1 MQNNHDDHRDD
12 MAEAFHGIA
21 NETGRSEFVKAAKA
35 AEEAFGED
43 ATDPLG
49 SETWDQLRASI
60 AELEAQLAAERE
72 RVEKAEEKSRNLQ
85 MICAWL
91 STEVT
96 EGWLVRGLGVDRI
109 SIRTIRDHAI
119 GEVIG
124 NPDYVC
130 PMSDWEDRALAAE
143 AELAAERERAEK
155 ADRRADGCDS
165 NGPHS
170 RQALMHSLNLARD
183 HEAALI
189 AERDAMRERVEKAE
203 KQTTAAMAVMRRIGT
218 IVSGPMNTHSWDRIR
233 VAAAMIVGKPDDTN
247 PIARAAIAGEE
258 TA

>member
-72 RVEKAEEKSRNLQ
+72 RAEKAE
-85 MICAWL
+85 
-91 STEVT
+91 
-96 EGWLVRGLGVDRI
+96 
-109 SIRTIRDHAI
+109 
-119 GEVIG
+119 
-124 NPDYVC
+124 
-130 PMSDWEDRALAAE
+130 
-143 AELAAERERAEK
+143 
-155 ADRRADGCDS
+155 RRADGCES

-170 RQALMHSLNLARD
+170 RQSLMQSLNLARD
-183 HEAALI
+183 HEAALL
-189 AERDAMRERVEKAE
+189 AERDALREAVRVLGQEVEYSRLVLNEVK
-203 KQTTAAMAVMRRIGT
+203 KQRTYEAANRLVPGGC
-218 IVSGPMNTHSWDRIR
+218 VSSAMETYCARLIAGR
-233 VAAAMIVGKPDDTN
+233 VLVDTN
-247 PIARAAIAGEE
+247 PLASAAVRGEQQE
-258 TA
+258 RKDHQ

>member
-72 RVEKAEEKSRNLQ
+72 RAEKAE
-85 MICAWL
+85 
-91 STEVT
+91 
-96 EGWLVRGLGVDRI
+96 
-109 SIRTIRDHAI
+109 
-119 GEVIG
+119 
-124 NPDYVC
+124 
-130 PMSDWEDRALAAE
+130 
-143 AELAAERERAEK
+143 
-155 ADRRADGCDS
+155 RRADGCES

-170 RQALMHSLNLARD
+170 RQSLMQSLNLARD
-183 HEAALI
+183 HEAALL
-189 AERDAMRERVEKAE
+189 AERDALREAVRVLGEPFEWMSGEITCRRACKAHDGDE
-203 KQTTAAMAVMRRIGT
+203 CTCGVETQ
-218 IVSGPMNTHSWDRIR
+218 MNEIRDRIN
-233 VAAAMIVGKPDDTN
+233 AN
-247 PIARAAIAGEE
+247 PIAAAAVKGEQGSSMCSSCGHEIALHGTNGCTVELDSAW
-258 TA
+258 TASNTKPCGCRNKPND

>member
-1 MQNNHDDHRDD
+1 MCEKCDRWRSMSDREYDERLAMGDTSICSPCKDLKEEETMDSEQAYQNIVNAHKNADR
-12 MAEAFHGIA
+12 IA
-21 NETGRSEFVKAAKA
+21 S
-35 AEEAFGED
+35 
-43 ATDPLG
+43 
-49 SETWDQLRASI
+49 
-60 AELEAQLAAERE
+60 LEAQLAAERE

-143 AELAAERERAEK
+143 AE
-155 ADRRADGCDS
+155 
-165 NGPHS
+165 
-170 RQALMHSLNLARD
+170 
-183 HEAALI
+183 
-189 AERDAMRERVEKAE
+189 RDAMREALRKIVNFPCDGDGPRAW
-203 KQTTAAMAVMRRIGT
+203 VMDMM
-218 IVSGPMNTHSWDRIR
+218 S
-233 VAAAMIVGKPDDTN
+233 
-247 PIARAAIAGEE
+247 IARAAIAGEE

>member
-72 RVEKAEEKSRNLQ
+72 RAEKAE
-85 MICAWL
+85 
-91 STEVT
+91 
-96 EGWLVRGLGVDRI
+96 
-109 SIRTIRDHAI
+109 
-119 GEVIG
+119 
-124 NPDYVC
+124 
-130 PMSDWEDRALAAE
+130 
-143 AELAAERERAEK
+143 
-155 ADRRADGCDS
+155 RRADGCES

-170 RQALMHSLNLARD
+170 RQSLMQSLNLARD
-183 HEAALI
+183 HEAALL
-189 AERDAMRERVEKAE
+189 AERDAPREAVRVLARYMYENGRGCGNRTYTERLDDLQVHFSNVIAN
-203 KQTTAAMAVMRRIGT
+203 
-218 IVSGPMNTHSWDRIR
+218 PL
-233 VAAAMIVGKPDDTN
+233 AAAAVR
-247 PIARAAIAGEE
+247 RAGGG
-258 TA
+258 T